1 MQQEEKQQSV
11 KQKTLET
18 FFKRQNPAAAPPPT
32 VLQRVL
38 QDKQASSKLQE
49 ARAKGQQLVVLTPE
63 ELQQAIEDRA
73 ALRGTPGR
81 PRFSQPEQSLV
92 AGLRVK
98 KNNLQK
104 YNLCRQRRV
113 EESAGTKAVIADEL
127 VKMSESA
134 ASPAEFKRTAMQMFD
149 KPWKSLQKILKN
161 REEWHT
167 RAAALQIGKLAGR
180 RKQGV
185 ANQHLKRGNLKTSRG
200 CRKLGAGRPD
210 MFAETKQRVKAW
222 LERERMMQ
230 HAVDV
235 SDLLEA
241 FVDDVKE
248 EVVLLER
255 KLRGE
260 EAAVKKELPV
270 QKESNLPGFELL
282 QSLQD
287 SVQARDDASAKQ
299 RLAECK
305 ERLCRLQEHEGY
317 RKSFKNRLVQDVG
330 GKLHRPGRLTQL
342 TLQEEEQAIMETW
355 LEFDAAL
362 EVAAFGDEEQL
373 AKFVQNPV
381 QFQQHRADCIIGWSD
396 QIPCWLKMTRGK
408 QVYAASERSKKAR
421 LKTADFQKMQ
431 DEKLKSLDEAAELL
445 QKAKDIEDAE
455 EETEAI
461 QAGGM
466 EEEKEVQKETGTEE
480 QELQKAVATTLQE
493 ETALG
498 DTTLR
503 RGVGSAEDEKWR
515 CTVEHRL
522 VLKNYFKQG
531 EDPEAYNWRP
541 ALIVKTAS
549 HCRLSNITAEGTWR
563 EDEQFEAAGKVVMRS
578 AGRSAGRV
586 LAPWLKL
593 REQGL
598 LQNWEVYGQPAAVT
612 DAVIQQ
618 WMLQSMGE
626 QFPCSIWVRDA
637 VGSSWA
643 PEVQL
648 SMRVIGQIAVK
659 IRAGITD
666 LVQPTDTDF
675 AASLKASLRAAQS
688 EEKKRM
694 MESAAAAGERASFK
708 CSVPS
713 LGRMLDAA
721 WQLQEERQ
729 AQRPWTLQSL
739 RRNGF
744 LHWRPDFVQQ
754 KLVLAAKQKWA
765 AELPEGSYR
774 LQSKWLENRS
784 LFLDSKEQRDAAMQ
798 KLKNAKLRADQS
810 EIAYCHHEGYCRA
823 RVTGEQMLETH
834 LEIEADELEDEVLLQ
849 ALPFFESLD
858 TKVQRRLKRA
868 ALGPP
873 AGDEQQEKATALK
886 RKKRKRAAAVLK
898 QGKKDLQELL
908 QKHNRKEILQGMVPS
923 AGGSKLGSFAAKM
936 KLSLCGLLKPG
947 PVQTKAAAKKAA
959 AKKPAAEK
967 AAPKQPAALETAE
980 QETAADAEHK
990 SSKKQG
996 GKGKLQKKASKKS
1009 LEKEKKK
1016 KALKKALKQLQEDTE
1031 VAGAAPASAPAAAPA
1046 AGSAA
1051 APAAEEK
1058 QRVQVCSELA
1068 GKPYYGR
1075 MGVVALQ
1082 AWKSGA
1088 ETLHVDFQP
1097 GVQSFRREFLQV
1109 PSLLPGLTM
1118 KTMQSLSRA
1127 QKQKLLREAA
1137 LKTLGDDLGDD
1148 VRIPLADGSWLLD
1161 QHMSVGWQYLQWS
1174 LPGLEKADITCI
1186 RADVVQAFTAL
1197 ADPTTEL
1204 QGLGDEEWLLCA
1216 SQMQEQRKAF
1226 LQEELKKDL
1235 IFVPIYAGSHWTLL
1249 EICRYGGLQVR
1260 YYDSLQEE
1268 HAANRRVAEFFLDHF
1283 LQMKLPARCNAARQP
1298 VGTGQCG
1305 SYCLQWMETACRQAL
1320 GDCQNLQ
1327 WPSAKA
1333 WAGRLQTLCKAL
1345 QKEQSTIM
1353 DTKVKAA
1360 EKKALLEAKQ
1370 KKAAA
1375 SKKKGEE
1382 DMKSLS
1388 KKALEDLLKNPA
1400 GKPCFEG
1407 FTGGTCTRCREGDG
1421 CLSCSRWKATRYWLQ
1436 KEGFSVDHLYGASG
1450 AALYQKSKLQREAQL
1465 AAYPT
1470 KVAEAP
1476 ESQCTLQL

>member
-134 ASPAEFKRTAMQMFD
+134 ASPAEFKRTATQMFD

-355 LEFDAAL
+355 LESDAAL

-381 QFQQHRADCIIGWSD
+381 QFQQHRADCI
-396 QIPCWLKMTRGK
+396 K
-408 QVYAASERSKKAR
+408 
-421 LKTADFQKMQ
+421 
-431 DEKLKSLDEAAELL
+431 
-445 QKAKDIEDAE
+445 
-455 EETEAI
+455 
-461 QAGGM
+461 AGGM

-480 QELQKAVATTLQE
+480 QDLQKAVATTLQE

-531 EDPEAYNWRP
+531 ADPEAYNWRP

-729 AQRPWTLQSL
+729 VQRPWTLQSL

-1400 GKPCFEG
+1400 GKPCFENLTLQAQAEVLKVMEG